1 MIRVM
6 DRRPCRGT
14 GEKEGTFPTSR
25 YARTPFVPA
34 GQSTQMIVGA
44 TPENDYQMM
53 AVTQALYENYGLKR
67 VFYSAYVPVND
78 DSCLPSRDSQTASA
92 KGTQVIPRR
101 TGCSGSMDLRLRS
114 CCRRNSRISTYFWIL
129 SATGPCA
136 IWSCF
141 RWKSTGLPTGSFSEF
156 PAWE

>member
-14 GEKEGTFPTSR
+14 GEKEGTFPTPR

-78 DSCLPSRDSQTASA
+78 DSCLPSVTARPPLLREHRLYQA
-92 KGTQVIPRR
+92 DC
-101 TGCSGSMDLRLRS
+101 CSGSMDLRLRS
-114 CCRRNSRISTYFWIL
+114 CCRRNSRISTYFWIP